1 VAHYLETAMKKINLN
16 ETIQTIANICV
27 VLGIVFLALEV
38 QQNTEAVR
46 SATVNSLS
54 EQTYET
60 VRLALENPD
69 IRKAVFAARRNEDLT
84 EDQQQ
89 IMNLVFNASLRVRQN
104 RYLQDQFGVLD
115 EDVSSE
121 LGSGGIY
128 RMGLFRDYWAVEK
141 DRYSPGFQDYVE
153 RVLLPLADED

>member
-1 VAHYLETAMKKINLN
+1 MKKIDLN
-16 ETIQTIANICV
+16 ATIQTIANVCV

-46 SATVNSLS
+46 SATVQALS

-69 IRKAVFAARRNEDLT
+69 VREAIFAARRNEDLT
-84 EDQQQ
+84 EDQEE

-104 RYLQDQFGVLD
+104 RYLQDRFGVLD

-121 LGSGGIY
+121 LGAGGIY
-128 RMGLFRDYWAVEK
+128 RMALFRDYWAEEG
-141 DRYSPGFQDYVE
+141 DRYSQGFRDYVE
-153 RVLLPLADED
+153 RVLLPLSASAD

>member
-1 VAHYLETAMKKINLN
+1 MKKIDLTA
-16 ETIQTIANICV
+16 TIQTIANVCV

-46 SATVNSLS
+46 SATVQALS

-69 IRKAVFAARRNEDLT
+69 VREAIFAARRNEDLT
-84 EDQQQ
+84 EDQEE

-104 RYLQDQFGVLD
+104 RYLQDRFGVLD

-121 LGSGGIY
+121 LGAGGIY
-128 RMGLFRDYWAVEK
+128 RMALFRDYWAEEG
-141 DRYSPGFQDYVE
+141 DRYSQGFRDYVE
-153 RVLLPLADED
+153 RVLLPLSASAD

>member
-1 VAHYLETAMKKINLN
+1 MKKIDLN
-16 ETIQTIANICV
+16 ETIQTIANVCV

-38 QQNTEAVR
+38 RQNTQAVR
-46 SATVNSLS
+46 SATVQALS

-60 VRLALENPD
+60 ARLALENPE
-69 IRKAVFAARRNEDLT
+69 IREAIFAARRNENLT
-84 EDQQQ
+84 EDQEE

-104 RYLQDQFGVLD
+104 RYLQDRLGILD

-121 LGSGGIY
+121 LGAGGIY
-128 RMGLFRDYWAVEK
+128 RMALFRDYWAEER

-153 RVLLPLADED
+153 RVLIPLANGAD